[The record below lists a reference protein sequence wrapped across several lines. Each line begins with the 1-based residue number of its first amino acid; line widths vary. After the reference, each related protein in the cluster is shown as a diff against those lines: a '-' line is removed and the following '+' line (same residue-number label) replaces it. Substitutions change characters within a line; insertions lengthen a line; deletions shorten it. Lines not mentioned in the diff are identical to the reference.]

1 MSNRIT
7 EQPFCQTAVMC
18 WADLKTNFK
27 IKNMGYSIK
36 IPDGIISM
44 VDVDFKCPKCEC
56 PHSEED
62 YYDRLY
68 KSKHGL
74 IYKRCKGCK
83 TKLGITTDIRGDV
96 CVWLKEDERKDG
108 LIA

>member
-1 MSNRIT
+1 MAHSIRI
-7 EQPFCQTAVMC
+7 P
-18 WADLKTNFK
+18 N
-27 IKNMGYSIK
+27 
-36 IPDGIISM
+36 GIISI

-74 IYKRCKGCK
+74 IYKQCKGCK
-83 TKLGITTDIRGDV
+83 TKLGITTDIIGDV
-96 CVWLKEDERKDG
+96 RVWLKEDECKNV
-108 LIA
+108 LLS

>member
-1 MSNRIT
+1 
-7 EQPFCQTAVMC
+7 
-18 WADLKTNFK
+18 
-27 IKNMGYSIK
+27 MGYSIR
-36 IPDGIISM
+36 IPNGILSM

-56 PHSEED
+56 PHSEAD

-74 IYKRCKGCK
+74 IYKQCKGCK

-96 CVWLKEDERKDG
+96 RVWLKEYEYASNE
-108 LIA
+108 ISF

>member
-1 MSNRIT
+1 
-7 EQPFCQTAVMC
+7 
-18 WADLKTNFK
+18 
-27 IKNMGYSIK
+27 
-36 IPDGIISM
+36 M

-74 IYKRCKGCK
+74 IYKQCKGCK

-96 CVWLKEDERKDG
+96 RVWLKEDERELPTHARGDG
-108 LIA
+108 LGFKGQRSN